1 MIDKDA
7 CLKTIHTPTS
17 RIDVDDSEVD
27 HDQEPPPPPAE
38 PLHPSKNNTITS
50 PPGPGPISPPDAD
63 ADATASATTKSL
75 RRRAQN
81 RAAQR
86 AFRERRERYV
96 AELEQRVR
104 AMEAR
109 RDGLQQ
115 ENERLRSVIV
125 SLQGTIGAVYG
136 GGGTYGGKY
145 KAPDDSCEGGGRG
158 RRARGGA
165 DADADAAAG
174 ATPPVLSVLPTRR
187 PTRDGGESL
196 ADGCYGED
204 DGRDGDGEY
213 GDQDGRDRLLSF
225 AATWN
230 LVQAHPGVRDGRVD
244 LADMWE
250 RLKADGVPQPTG
262 YMFRRSVVEAV
273 LAFDDGDDDGYVK
286 RQFVI
291 L

>member
-1 MIDKDA
+1 
-7 CLKTIHTPTS
+7 
-17 RIDVDDSEVD
+17 
-27 HDQEPPPPPAE
+27 
-38 PLHPSKNNTITS
+38 
-50 PPGPGPISPPDAD
+50 
-63 ADATASATTKSL
+63 
-75 RRRAQN
+75 
-81 RAAQR
+81 
-86 AFRERRERYV
+86 
-96 AELEQRVR
+96 
-104 AMEAR
+104 MEAR

-136 GGGTYGGKY
+136 GSVGSGGGGVLGSLGGGGRGRGGGSVLSGGY

-165 DADADAAAG
+165 GAEGDAAA
-174 ATPPVLSVLPTRR
+174 PPVLSVLPTRR

-196 ADGCYGED
+196 ADGGHGED

-213 GDQDGRDRLLSF
+213 GDRDGRDRLLSF

-273 LAFDDGDDDGYVK
+273 LAFDDDDGYGK